1 MTLLSFLRTDYSL
14 SRVNII
20 RMLHNKRLINEWS
33 AEKCSIF
40 LSDLLLKFGES
51 SSGEFNTK
59 IQVLIDDIRSTEE
72 LETCHDCN
80 EWEFEDEMFSC
91 YEGDFLV
98 CQGCKDDNYS
108 YSDYR
113 GTYIHY
119 EDYDEDEYEDQES
132 SGAYNYEHRV
142 EDDLGFLSLP
152 HEKHSKDT
160 IYYGVELEVERR
172 KDCPYDMPH
181 YIMDSVLNGFA
192 QCKSDGS
199 LDNGFE
205 ITTAPATFGM
215 HKKEWEHFFKDKKCM
230 SKLKGWGTDT
240 AGLHIHISRSALSPT
255 AIGKILVF
263 INDDTNSKFI
273 NGIAGRNSGQWAK
286 KSPKKIQDFSQHTD
300 KYEAVN
306 LSHRETIELRIFK
319 SNISRHGFYR
329 VLEFTDALVH
339 FSKNYASLTGL
350 SLHYKNF
357 LRFMDRQHIKAQYP
371 NLTAWLIRKGYVSG
385 KPSRQVSWQGEM
397 EDTATN

>member
-1 MTLLSFLRTDYSL
+1 MSLLSFLRTENNFNRAD
-14 SRVNII
+14 II
-20 RMLHNKRLINEWS
+20 RMLRDRRLQNDWS
-33 AEKCSIF
+33 ARMCKTF
-40 LSDLLLKFGES
+40 LNNLSDKFS
-51 SSGEFNTK
+51 SNNK
-59 IQVLIDDIRSTEE
+59 IQDLVSDIRDTEE
-72 LETCHDCN
+72 LDECHDCGD
-80 EWEFEDEMFSC
+80 WEFQDNMQSC
-91 YEGDFLV
+91 YEGDFTI
-98 CQGCKDDNYS
+98 CQSCCDDNYN

-113 GTYIHY
+113 GTYVHY
-119 EDYDEDEYEDQES
+119 EDYDEDDDEYPEQED

-142 EDDLGFLSLP
+142 EDDLGFKLLP

-339 FSKNYASLTGL
+339 FAKNYTGLTGM
-350 SLHYKNF
+350 SLHYKTF